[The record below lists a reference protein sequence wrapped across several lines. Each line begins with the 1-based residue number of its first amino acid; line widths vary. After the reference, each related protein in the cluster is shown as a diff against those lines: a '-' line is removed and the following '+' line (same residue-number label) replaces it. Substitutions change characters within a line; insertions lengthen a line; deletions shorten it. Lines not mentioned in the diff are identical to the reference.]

1 MTGLGQAARG
11 AAAGGGRTV
20 PRPGAFVRLATFVGA
35 ASLLA
40 ACTGPAPAGPGSRPL
55 VSCLPALTGAPLGA
69 ALGSLCE
76 GYRDGTLAGDTY
88 RTALLDYPV
97 LVAGL
102 TALDGLDATAVRGD
116 IEATLASTESLR
128 QACRAGAAGAEPLPA
143 CALVAPR
150 WRRP

>member
-1 MTGLGQAARG
+1 
-11 AAAGGGRTV
+11 
-20 PRPGAFVRLATFVGA
+20 
-35 ASLLA
+35 
-40 ACTGPAPAGPGSRPL
+40 
-55 VSCLPALTGAPLGA
+55 VSCLPALTGAPLGT